1 MPAPYPSRSPVSLP
15 GARRC
20 RLARRLAAGLT
31 PAEVA
36 EVEATTEEEIQAF
49 IADRE
54 FSRLVA
60 QYRAARELPFDEQ
73 ERLLI
78 ETAMADLQHLV
89 DMGDRRALMF
99 IVYEANR
106 GRSPARRLV
115 QLVRRT
121 FEQAT
126 EPRATRPEPTAPP
139 EQPRDSM
146 AGYGQ
151 HPLGP
156 AHAAAPRLAD
166 FIGAEAGRAALRE
179 AAREAAAAVPRRPS
193 PRASPLPPPSL
204 FPPCPGPPRASPSHR
219 PATASSGC
227 PATPASP
234 TSPTSCR
241 SPRSPSSPTIF
252 PTSPTGSSAAASSAW
267 PSWPKA
273 APEPDPTGPR
283 RARGGS
289 PSGRRRRAQSFP
301 LFVTLGLDPRAHG
314 TARRGVASVGMDP
327 RIRSEGDGGG
337 A

>member
-36 EVEATTEEEIQAF
+36 EVEAATEEEIQAF
-49 IADRE
+49 VADRE

-115 QLVRRT
+115 KLVRRT

-126 EPRATRPEPTAPP
+126 EPKAVRPGRTAPP
-139 EQPRDSM
+139 EQHRDSM

-179 AAREAAAAVPRRPS
+179 AAREAAAAAPEAPAAPSEPAPAAEAELPALSWSASGEPIAPPGYRIVWVPRHPGVPDLPDELPLS
-193 PRASPLPPPSL
+193 PIARLAHD
-204 FPPCPGPPRASPSHR
+204 FPDVADWFIRRGEQRLAEL
-219 PATASSGC
+219 AK
-227 PATPASP
+227 
-234 TSPTSCR
+234 
-241 SPRSPSSPTIF
+241 
-252 PTSPTGSSAAASSAW
+252 AAAE
-267 PSWPKA
+267 
-273 APEPDPTGPR
+273 PEPDRPQRSAGRKPLGP
-283 RARGGS
+283 
-289 PSGRRRRAQSFP
+289 
-301 LFVTLGLDPRAHG
+301 
-314 TARRGVASVGMDP
+314 
-327 RIRSEGDGGG
+327 
-337 A
+337 